1 MKLIETYF
9 KTKKR
14 ILGRAVNFRVDTIVL
29 PDKNKADR
37 EYMEHPGAVCV
48 LPFVDSKRIVLV
60 EQYRYPVKQA
70 TLELPA
76 GKLDKGESSLA
87 CVRRE
92 LLEETGFY
100 AKKVKKIFSFW
111 PTAAFSD
118 EVIHIY
124 TATGLIEKESAPDKD
139 EFIKTHIIPIEKAFE
154 LLKKGKIRD
163 SKTVIALLLWF
174 KNKHG

>member
-1 MKLIETYF
+1 MELKEQFF
-9 KTKKR
+9 KTKK
-14 ILGRAVNFRVDTIVL
+14 IVKGRAINFRVDTIVL
-29 PDKNKADR
+29 PDKNLAER
-37 EYMEHPGAVCV
+37 EYVEHPGAVCI

-76 GKLDKGESSLA
+76 GKLDKGESPLS

-92 LLEETGFY
+92 LIEETGFY

-111 PTAAFSD
+111 PTPAFSD

-124 TATGLIEKESAPDKD
+124 TAHGLVEREKNPDKD
-139 EFIKTHIIPIEKAFE
+139 EFINTHIMPIEKAFD
-154 LLKKGKIRD
+154 LLKKEKIRD
-163 SKTVIALLLWF
+163 SKTVIALLLWYHL
-174 KNKHG
+174 KNG